1 MSAVL
6 DFYQLSSMTSYL
18 RGWFSPG
25 ISSDVVSTVTHNSP
39 PPSILDEDD
48 EGSTTETEGDRDN
61 NDVPPAFPS
70 LESAQRVRITTDALD
85 QGPRRLTDAQM
96 MPPPPSIPLHRTGPG
111 SLAVPPST
119 VKRPSK
125 KREKVALA
133 PGHSPM
139 DWANLKIS
147 GQDLRV
153 CFCSFWFSIK

>member
-1 MSAVL
+1 
-6 DFYQLSSMTSYL
+6 MTSYL

-25 ISSDVVSTVTHNSP
+25 ISSDVVSAVTHNSPPPP

-48 EGSTTETEGDRDN
+48 EGSATETEGDRDN

-96 MPPPPSIPLHRTGPG
+96 MPPPPSIPLSSLHRTGPG
-111 SLAVPPST
+111 SLTVPPST

-125 KREKVALA
+125 KREKVALT

-153 CFCSFWFSIK
+153 CFCSF